1 MGGCVVLALGFVVTF
16 IVGDR
21 LGPTAGDHVGVIP
34 SEAQVAECLAKGIE
48 LEHQVALCATDAAY
62 SAAQRFAF
70 EKHYPDQVNASC
82 ADTGA
87 KHGDRAWVDCQRGRS
102 FVTRVKPKDGDACPT
117 EAPGIAL

>member
-1 MGGCVVLALGFVVTF
+1 MGGCVALALGFVVTF

-70 EKHYPDQVNASC
+70 EKHYPDQVNESC
-82 ADTGA
+82 VKTGA
-87 KHGDRAWVDCQRGRS
+87 NHGDRAWVDCQRGRS
-102 FVTRVKPKDGDACPT
+102 FVTRVKPSDPAQCNSDS
-117 EAPGIAL
+117 PGISL